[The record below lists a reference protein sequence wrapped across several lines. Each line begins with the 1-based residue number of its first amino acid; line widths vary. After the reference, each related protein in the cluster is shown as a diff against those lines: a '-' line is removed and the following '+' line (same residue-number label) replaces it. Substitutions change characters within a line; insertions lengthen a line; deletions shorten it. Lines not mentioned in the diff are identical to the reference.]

1 MNLFA
6 SDEERSRVLVC
17 SAAVALHALVSGR
30 VVPPVDHDYSGMSD
44 KHAQAAMLEWRVKE
58 AFAIAREFLKQA
70 EAL

>member
-6 SDEERSRVLVC
+6 SDEERQRVLVC

-30 VVPPVDHDYSGMSD
+30 VPPSPDFSGMSD
-44 KHAQAAMLEWRVKE
+44 ADAHRSVHEWQVKE

-70 EAL
+70 EAI

>member
-30 VVPPVDHDYSGMSD
+30 V
-44 KHAQAAMLEWRVKE
+44 ARRTLAAYPTRTH
-58 AFAIAREFLKQA
+58 IHQ
-70 EAL
+70 

>member
-30 VVPPVDHDYSGMSD
+30 VAVPDFSGLSD
-44 KHAQAAMLEWRVKE
+44 KDAHTSVTEWQVKE

-70 EAL
+70 EGL